1 MPKPVT
7 AAIRV
12 HIHTHSAGHETG
24 GSVSC
29 VWQAGAVGPCAPKA
43 HRHRPPHSHF
53 QWQHPASHGTASACF
68 PFQPDVQILEDY
80 LVATHV
86 SYLRMDGE
94 LFDCNSFV
102 TCCGVIVILSL
113 HVVELSLSL
122 SLSLSHSLSLLSR
135 CTHHNIHLLSP
146 HSVSYHTHTHT
157 HAHTSLRLLPNAA
170 GGTKPEDR
178 QRMLVDF
185 NAPNSPYSVFILR
198 LVGFS

>member
-29 VWQAGAVGPCAPKA
+29 VWQAGAVGSCAPKA
-43 HRHRPPHSHF
+43 HRHRPPHPHF

-122 SLSLSHSLSLLSR
+122 SLSLSLILSLSSLAAHTTTFTYFLL
-135 CTHHNIHLLSP
+135 TLFP
-146 HSVSYHTHTHT
+146 TTHTHT
-157 HAHTSLRLLPNAA
+157 RTHTHLCDCCPTRQAVRSLRIVSACWW
-170 GGTKPEDR
+170 TSTR
-178 QRMLVDF
+178 QIPHT
-185 NAPNSPYSVFILR
+185 ASS
-198 LVGFS
+198 FSG